1 MQSFNINS
9 FTNNLINRFNPVHY
23 RMFSGPPGQGGAY
36 DGGIVANARANGIAA
51 ASPETKQLTQPKLT
65 IRKYFPET
73 WLWDSLISG

>member
-1 MQSFNINS
+1 
-9 FTNNLINRFNPVHY
+9 
-23 RMFSGPPGQGGAY
+23 MFSGPPGRGGGF
-36 DGGIVANARANGIAA
+36 DGEIVASGRANSVAA